1 MPLKEWIADDS
12 AHDDAFYKK
21 IEAVITTDTS
31 KLNDLSTE
39 EVLSIGE
46 REALDVL
53 WFVGMSDSGAPPSA
67 MVSACV
73 SMF

>member
-1 MPLKEWIADDS
+1 MTVHMMTPSTKN
-12 AHDDAFYKK
+12 
-21 IEAVITTDTS
+21 EAVITTDTN